1 MHFRAGSDSKESAWK
16 RKKKESACNAGDL
29 GLILESGRS
38 QEKRTAWQPTPVF
51 LPGEFHGQGGLEGYS
66 PWGYKESDTTEQLL
80 LLVLGVL
87 GASPVTRFRN

>member
-1 MHFRAGSDSKESAWK
+1 MLAQTVKNLPGKE
-16 RKKKESACNAGDL
+16 KKKESTCNAGDL